1 MDTASLVVG
10 ICIGIVIGAVAVACL
25 RSNNPLRI
33 QADNS
38 ARNNDSI
45 DRSRET
51 AAWKS
56 VADSAIE
63 RGLPPPPAP
72 WEHTVW
78 RRRIKWGAVGAAPAM
93 ALYVLHVIR
102 LLDVPAPLTGSP

>member
-10 ICIGIVIGAVAVACL
+10 ICIGIVIGAVAVVCL

-38 ARNNDSI
+38 ARSNDGSC
-45 DRSRET
+45 ET

-56 VADSAIE
+56 VAVSAIE
-63 RGLPPPPAP
+63 RGLPPPPDP
-72 WEHTVW
+72 WEHAVW

-93 ALYVLHVIR
+93 VLYVLACHT
-102 LLDVPAPLTGSP
+102 PA